1 MSKYVLTFSKSGLI
15 RFTSHLDMLRLFKRG
30 FRRAGI
36 ELKYSQGFNPH
47 PRMGFAQPLSL
58 GYLADAELLEF
69 ETTREYTKAEMITSM
84 KPTLAQGITI
94 HDVGIAEGKKS
105 LAALVDSATYT
116 VTFPVSVFRKD
127 FRRVTADYLAQ
138 EEIIVQK
145 HSKKTG
151 KTKPV
156 NIREKIR
163 SLEAEADGENH
174 LVLKMLLDQ
183 GSHSNLNPESVIRT
197 FLEFAELDVPRYEI
211 LVCRNSLH
219 FGVDDP
225 VRWM

>member
-58 GYLADAELLEF
+58 GYLAEAELLEF
-69 ETTREYTKAEMITSM
+69 ETTREYTKDEIISSM
-84 KPTLAQGITI
+84 KPTLAQGIAI
-94 HDVGIAEGKKS
+94 HGVGIAEGKKS

-127 FRRVTADYLAQ
+127 FRQVTADYLAQ
-138 EEIIVQK
+138 KEDKTTREFISYLKQEPLLKAILAGHLHITVEEQFSPTARQYVVAGNFLL
-145 HSKKTG
+145 HG
-151 KTKPV
+151 
-156 NIREKIR
+156 RE
-163 SLEAEADGENH
+163 
-174 LVLKMLLDQ
+174 VLF
-183 GSHSNLNPESVIRT
+183 V
-197 FLEFAELDVPRYEI
+197 
-211 LVCRNSLH
+211 
-219 FGVDDP
+219 
-225 VRWM
+225 

>member
-58 GYLADAELLEF
+58 GYLAEAELLEF
-69 ETTREYTKAEMITSM
+69 ETTREYTKDEIISSM
-84 KPTLAQGITI
+84 KPTLAQGIAI
-94 HDVGIAEGKKS
+94 HGVGIAEGKKS

-116 VTFPVSVFRKD
+116 VTFPMSVFRKD
-127 FRRVTADYLAQ
+127 FRQVTADYLAQ
-138 EEIIVQK
+138 KEIIVLK
-145 HSKKTG
+145 HSKKSG
-151 KTKPV
+151 ETKPM

-163 SLEAEADGENH
+163 SLEAESGENH
-174 LVLKMLLDQ
+174 QLVLKMLLDQ
-183 GSHSNLNPESVIRT
+183 GSHSNLNPEPVIRT
-197 FLEFAELDVPRYEI
+197 FLEFAQLDVPRCEI
-211 LVCRNSLH
+211 LVCRNGLH